1 MSTYR
6 NSGTTSTGEQ
16 TATQGDI
23 NDAVTASA
31 ASAAAA
37 LVSENNAD
45 ASEIAA
51 ELAETNAETA
61 QTAAELAE
69 TNAETAQ
76 TAAELAETNAETAE
90 TNASASETNAAAS
103 AVEAAASAA
112 YTKDLTF
119 PALADIAFPDIA
131 TSVAVSNIYEPFLES
146 NWPLMMEDKSWYD
159 EEGYGVDGVYH
170 STVTTTERDALTPA
184 QGDVCYNSTTTQFEK
199 YNGSA
204 WAVTYRGNKR
214 EFPARA
220 IAVAEAAKVIIYDLT
235 ESEPVMWVVFN
246 GGGWDAGAIVQTAI
260 SSVDLRGGILSVGG
274 TNDFAGL
281 TLISFLTDSGV
292 IYTNNAAYGGAD
304 LTPISDR
311 NNSGHTYY
319 YGSGVGLPVI
329 VNNLVNDIATT
340 QLDNAPIDE
349 YGVKGVI
356 WAVGTDGGVSVG
368 RTDGNVW
375 DITGQSHAVD
385 RIAFNNNGDVI
396 TIAQYKTQIAVYNLP
411 SSDIAYTAY
420 KNVYSSANAPYLND
434 WHNQVGT
441 LATNNGIAS
450 GNTTTGL
457 TLIKDDMS
465 NFIATDHQSGW
476 QYNEI
481 KGAWLSD
488 NDDTNVTG
496 SELVTNGDF
505 GTALGAEWTLGS
517 TNGVITAG
525 EFVLNGADWAYQQLT
540 NLVIGVRYTLTIT
553 HRTGTSATGSDY
565 TIGTTDGGTDYSAG
579 TLNTTTTNLIESATF
594 VATSTD
600 VWIKV
605 IGRGD
610 GTTIYD
616 DISIRLADSDRSVN
630 GNGLQVNG
638 TITKTRLGGD
648 DSLVAYTFDS
658 NSKFLRQPFNA
669 DLDYG
674 VNAFY
679 LMGWVKNNGGA
690 YLIDRKN
697 TIDSNA
703 RFFLTNSSGQYRFST
718 YSPSGSASN
727 YYSTSTTVDSGVW
740 AHVVIIR
747 NADGSVAM
755 YIDSVLD
762 SLTSGTVR
770 DITDS
775 SLSNT
780 LTIGNNGGGS
790 SGIDGDMA
798 LWRTGLGAPSE
809 EDIEFIYK
817 QEKPLIVN
825 GADAVLGGASDAIT
839 AIAWDDYKNQLK
851 VQSADYLTTIQ
862 GSTVI
867 KKEASTATVLSV
879 SDGEVAK
886 G

>member
-16 TATQGDI
+16 TATQSDI

-45 ASEIAA
+45 TSEIAA

-235 ESEPVMWVVFN
+235 ESEPVMWMVF
-246 GGGWDAGAIVQTAI
+246 IVGTYRYLDFTSTI
-260 SSVDLRGGILSVGG
+260 SSVEISGGKMFVGCDIG
-274 TNDFAGL
+274 LAGIDFINDKSLFSRLKTASSFRVVTG
-281 TLISFLTDSGV
+281 ISERNEAVSAQRITDSSLIG
-292 IYTNNAAYGGAD
+292 
-304 LTPISDR
+304 
-311 NNSGHTYY
+311 
-319 YGSGVGLPVI
+319 I
-329 VNNLVNDIATT
+329 VNSAVNDIATT
-340 QLDNAPIDE
+340 QPDNAPIDE
-349 YGVKGVI
+349 YGVKGVT
-356 WAVGTDGGVSVG
+356 WAVATDGGVSVG

-375 DITGQSHAVD
+375 DITDTANGGIYNTVTTVSIDNTHILWSGDSRMFHRQLIPNADETVNGFTQAYLSDGTTFYAADTGAMLKGNNESIITDNYIITAGVD
-385 RIAFNNNGDVI
+385 
-396 TIAQYKTQIAVYNLP
+396 
-411 SSDIAYTAY
+411 
-420 KNVYSSANAPYLND
+420 
-434 WHNQVGT
+434 
-441 LATNNGIAS
+441 
-450 GNTTTGL
+450 GL
-457 TLIKDDMS
+457 TLSIPDNEGKPLVNRLTSNSQSSWLSKD
-465 NFIATDHQSGW
+465 
-476 QYNEI
+476 I
-481 KGAWLSD
+481 KGAWLAD

-505 GTALGAEWTLGS
+505 ATDSDWTKGTGYTISGGVLVATNVNDTNAEQ
-517 TNGVITAG
+517 VITVTAG
-525 EFVLNGADWAYQQLT
+525 KPYLISFDVVTRTDGQFRLKVLDDAVTTVVADAEANTGTFFGMYTPTTSSITIQVNGRFGTSGAD
-540 NLVIGVRYTLTIT
+540 GTIDNV
-553 HRTGTSATGSDY
+553 SA
-565 TIGTTDGGTDYSAG
+565 
-579 TLNTTTTNLIESATF
+579 
-594 VATSTD
+594 
-600 VWIKV
+600 K
-605 IGRGD
+605 
-610 GTTIYD
+610 
-616 DISIRLADSDRSVN
+616 LADSDRSVN
-630 GNGLQVNG
+630 NNGLQVNG

-648 DSLVAYTFDS
+648 DSLVAYSGFSAS
-658 NSKFLRQPFNA
+658 NYLEQPYNA
-669 DLDYG
+669 DLDFG
-674 VNAFY
+674 TGDFY
-679 LMGWVKNNGGA
+679 IMGWLNPSSYTTN
-690 YLIDRKN
+690 N
-697 TIDSNA
+697 TILQKRDVGGGNQISLYTPATTGYISIVIGVTTSSSTTALPLGVYSHVCVHRLNGILY
-703 RFFLTNSSGQYRFST
+703 FFIDGKLVY
-718 YSPSGSASN
+718 SASN
-727 YYSTSTTVDSGVW
+727 NGTATNTSAYMTLGANYLHT
-740 AHVVIIR
+740 ANIFE
-747 NADGSVAM
+747 GSLA
-755 YIDSVLD
+755 L
-762 SLTSGTVR
+762 LR
-770 DITDS
+770 
-775 SLSNT
+775 
-780 LTIGNNGGGS
+780 IG
-790 SGIDGDMA
+790 A
-798 LWRTGLGAPSE
+798 GAPSA

-867 KKEASTATVLSV
+867 KKEASTSTLVTV
-879 SDGEVAK
+879 SDGEEVTL
-886 G
+886 